1 MISKKQ
7 KILIISGFAVVVIGV
22 SALLIARKKRNKNV
36 DSTKNYIIGDSQ
48 TPFFDKNSTK
58 VSRISEQSGKSSLWE
73 GGQNLKWLKSAVEE
87 YPVSP
92 DVNSITI
99 NIGTNGGFSPND
111 DVNGLVSAIK
121 QKFPNA
127 KLYVVQGSWG
137 WGGNKNITEEKVKA
151 YYDRFSALGVKVISP
166 AIGSVADPHG
176 NLPIY
181 ATIGKELDKV
191 IS

>member
-1 MISKKQ
+1 MSGNQ
-7 KILIISGFAVVVIGV
+7 KILIVSAFAVVVIGLSV
-22 SALLIARKKRNKNV
+22 LLISRRKRNKNV
-36 DSTKNYIIGDSQ
+36 DITKNYIIGDSQ
-48 TPFFDKNSTK
+48 TPFFDRNSTK
-58 VSRISEQSGKSSLWE
+58 AKRISEQSGKSSLWQ

-92 DVNSITI
+92 DVNSIII
-99 NIGTNGGFSPND
+99 NIGTNGGFNPND

-127 KLYVVQGSWG
+127 KLYAVQGSWG
-137 WGGNKNITEEKVKA
+137 WGGNKNVTEERVKT
-151 YYDRFSALGVKVISP
+151 YYDKFRNLGVNVLSP
-166 AIGSVADPHG
+166 AIGSVNDPHG

-181 ATIGKELDKV
+181 AEIGKEIDEA

>member
-1 MISKKQ
+1 MSGNQ
-7 KILIISGFAVVVIGV
+7 KILIVSAFAVVVIGFSV
-22 SALLIARKKRNKNV
+22 LLISRRKRNKNV
-36 DSTKNYIIGDSQ
+36 DITKNYIIGDSQ
-48 TPFFDKNSTK
+48 TPFFDRNSTK
-58 VSRISEQSGKSSLWE
+58 AKRISEQSGKSSLWQ

-92 DVNSITI
+92 DVNSIII
-99 NIGTNGGFSPND
+99 NIGTNGGFNPND

-127 KLYVVQGSWG
+127 KLYAVQGSWG
-137 WGGNKNITEEKVKA
+137 WGGNKNVTEERVKT
-151 YYDRFSALGVKVISP
+151 YYDKFRNLGVNVLSP
-166 AIGSVADPHG
+166 AIGSVNDPHG

-181 ATIGKELDKV
+181 AEIGKEIDEA

>member
-1 MISKKQ
+1 MTRFQ
-7 KILIISGFAVVVIGV
+7 KILIVSGFSLVAI
-22 SALLIARKKRNKNV
+22 SLTILLISRRKKNKNV
-36 DSTKNYIIGDSQ
+36 DGTKNYIIGDSQ

-73 GGQNLKWLKSAVEE
+73 GGQNLSWLKSAVQE

-99 NIGTNGGFSPND
+99 NIGTNGGFKPSD
-111 DVNGLVSAIK
+111 DVSGLISAVK
-121 QKFPNA
+121 NKFPNA
-127 KLYVVQGSWG
+127 KLYAVQGSWG
-137 WGGNKNITEEKVKA
+137 WGYNDDVTEQQVKN
-151 YYDRFSALGVKVISP
+151 YYDKFSQLGVKVISP
-166 AIGSVADPHG
+166 AIGNVKDPHG

-181 ATIGKELDKV
+181 ATIGKELDKA